1 MTYFEKLE
9 VSDQE
14 RIEEMSSMAKAIVC
28 EHFDPL
34 IGREQNDYMISLFQT
49 PQAIHSQLEAGYR
62 YYFVKEEGRN
72 LGFLAFYP
80 KGSDMYLS
88 KFYLYKGERHKGHAS
103 KMLEFV
109 KKEAGKE
116 GLEGILLNVN
126 RFNSAVESYLNMG
139 FEIVR
144 EEKNDIG
151 NGFFMDDYVMRF
163 RLR

>member
-1 MTYFEKLE
+1 
-9 VSDQE
+9 
-14 RIEEMSSMAKAIVC
+14 
-28 EHFDPL
+28 
-34 IGREQNDYMISLFQT
+34 
-49 PQAIHSQLEAGYR
+49 
-62 YYFVKEEGRN
+62 
-72 LGFLAFYP
+72 
-80 KGSDMYLS
+80 MYLS
-88 KFYLYKGERHKGHAS
+88 KFYLYKDERHKGHAS

-116 GLEGILLNVN
+116 GLEGIFLNVN